1 MPGSKILIVEDEGI
15 EALDLQ
21 QRLTSQ
27 GYDAVDIASTGEEA
41 IQKAKEFSPDLVLMD
56 IMLQGEI
63 DGITAAG
70 QIRADLDIPIIY
82 ITAYADEKTLQRAKL
97 TEPHGY
103 IVKPFRERELI
114 ITINMALYKHI
125 MEKKLKD
132 SQKWLSTTLNSIG
145 DGVITTD
152 QKGLI
157 TLINP
162 VAEETM
168 GWKLEEVKGKKLTE
182 VFNIINMFTRK
193 PTENPVS
200 RVLADGCIV
209 GLANHTLLI
218 SRDGKEIPIDDS
230 AAPIKDDKGNVLG
243 VVLVFRDVTER
254 MESEKALRES
264 NKRYREMAEKLRE
277 ADANKNEFMAVLSHE
292 LRNPLASIHMSLC
305 VLKRVDPGSQ
315 QAKKAIDIIE
325 RQTEQLSHLV
335 DDLLD
340 ITRINQ
346 NKIKL
351 ELQRVELNEILRNT
365 VEDHRPLFE
374 KNGVCLES
382 TFAPFPLYLEADQ
395 ARIVQVVGNL
405 LHNAAKFTNSGGST
419 RVSLEADT
427 ANGQAVIR
435 VADTG
440 IGIAPDVLKNL
451 FRPFMQASL
460 ALNRNQR
467 GGLGL
472 GLALSKGLIEL
483 HGGSITANSD
493 GPGKGTEFIIK
504 LPLKEV
510 PVERPRT
517 SYKKASSQSRKVLI
531 IDDNEDMAECLREL
545 LEFCGHKVVVA
556 FNGTEGIEKARKF
569 RPEFVLCDIGLP
581 YLDGYEVARIFR
593 EDELLKDS
601 YLAAVSGY
609 TLPEDLE
616 RSSRAGFDCHLS
628 KPVDL
633 DKLNKILSEIPN
645 QQTSV
650 ENTDAVSE
658 V

>member
-157 TLINP
+157 TFINP

-305 VLKRVDPGSQ
+305 ILKRVDPGSQ
-315 QAKKAIDIIE
+315 QAKKAIDIM
-325 RQTEQLSHLV
+325 
-335 DDLLD
+335 
-340 ITRINQ
+340 
-346 NKIKL
+346 
-351 ELQRVELNEILRNT
+351 
-365 VEDHRPLFE
+365 
-374 KNGVCLES
+374 NG
-382 TFAPFPLYLEADQ
+382 
-395 ARIVQVVGNL
+395 
-405 LHNAAKFTNSGGST
+405 
-419 RVSLEADT
+419 
-427 ANGQAVIR
+427 
-435 VADTG
+435 
-440 IGIAPDVLKNL
+440 
-451 FRPFMQASL
+451 
-460 ALNRNQR
+460 
-467 GGLGL
+467 
-472 GLALSKGLIEL
+472 
-483 HGGSITANSD
+483 
-493 GPGKGTEFIIK
+493 
-504 LPLKEV
+504 
-510 PVERPRT
+510 
-517 SYKKASSQSRKVLI
+517 
-531 IDDNEDMAECLREL
+531 
-545 LEFCGHKVVVA
+545 
-556 FNGTEGIEKARKF
+556 
-569 RPEFVLCDIGLP
+569 
-581 YLDGYEVARIFR
+581 
-593 EDELLKDS
+593 
-601 YLAAVSGY
+601 
-609 TLPEDLE
+609 
-616 RSSRAGFDCHLS
+616 
-628 KPVDL
+628 
-633 DKLNKILSEIPN
+633 KLNSFPTWWMICWI
-645 QQTSV
+645 
-650 ENTDAVSE
+650 
-658 V
+658 